1 MAVGLGETITVIN
14 KSGKVV
20 SSSKHIFGV
29 FKEAKAAYRE
39 RKAEIKAERDA
50 AVKEKELSKSIN
62 ALRIDDDTR
71 SQTSHRSKASKSSRR
86 PPLERGHTDAPRS
99 SRHRFEAD
107 LNGQDSHGKEIARR
121 HSDQPRAKTAD
132 VDMDLAYGDV
142 PPPLPDTQIEEL
154 ELKEKA
160 SKIEMLLDEANALQY
175 TATAIIENLQKNPEA
190 LAAVSLTLAEISA
203 LVTKMGPGVL
213 MSLKGSFP
221 AVAALLLSPQFMIA
235 GGVAVGVT
243 IVALGGYKIIKK
255 IQTQNQFDPL
265 EAPVQPMISRAATAP
280 AAVPAA
286 IEEPS
291 NELDELQP
299 QELSRVEKWRRGI
312 ADIEAESCGT
322 SVDGEF
328 ITPGVSRELCDAGI
342 LDEDDL
348 KSRRSTRSKRTT
360 TSESRHKSHRSKSK
374 PSESKSSESKRA
386 SSKVGKDSS
395 SKVGKDSS
403 SKVGKDSSS
412 KVGRDSS
419 SKVGKDTSS
428 KSGKESSRK
437 KEKEPS
443 GLKMLFRSHTVA
455 A

>member
-50 AVKEKELSKSIN
+50 AVKEKELSKSIT

-86 PPLERGHTDAPRS
+86 PPLERGHTDVPRS

-107 LNGQDSHGKEIARR
+107 LNGQDSHGKEVARR
-121 HSDQPRAKTAD
+121 HSDQPRAKAAY

-142 PPPLPDTQIEEL
+142 PPPLPDPQIEEL

-255 IQTQNQFDPL
+255 IQTPNQFDPL
-265 EAPVQPMISRAATAP
+265 EAPAQPMISRAATA
-280 AAVPAA
+280 PAA

-403 SKVGKDSSS
+403 SKVGKDSAS
-412 KVGRDSS
+412 KVGSS
-419 SKVGKDTSS
+419 R
-428 KSGKESSRK
+428 SGKESSRK

>member
-50 AVKEKELSKSIN
+50 AIKEKELSKSIN

-86 PPLERGHTDAPRS
+86 PPLERGHTDIPRS

-107 LNGQDSHGKEIARR
+107 LNGQDSHGKEVARR
-121 HSDQPRAKTAD
+121 HSDQPRAKAAY

-142 PPPLPDTQIEEL
+142 PPPLPDPQIEEL

-255 IQTQNQFDPL
+255 IQTQPQYDPL
-265 EAPVQPMISRAATAP
+265 EAPAQPMISRAATA
-280 AAVPAA
+280 PAA

-374 PSESKSSESKRA
+374 PSESKSESKRA

-403 SKVGKDSSS
+403 SKVGKDSAS
-412 KVGRDSS
+412 KVG
-419 SKVGKDTSS
+419 SS